1 MKLTS
6 WVALGLAL
14 ALALGP
20 AGLGFASEPA
30 SASDQASNNQNESTA
45 NALGLGLGSI
55 VTSFFYAPVK
65 VAYAALGGVTGG
77 MGWAL
82 TGGDNEVATRVFR
95 PSMRG
100 TYVLTPDHLTGNSP
114 IHFVGATT
122 YSSTTKDAAAS
133 GDASRTASTAGKADD
148 GQF

>member
-1 MKLTS
+1 MKSTS

-14 ALALGP
+14 ALVLGS
-20 AGLGFASEPA
+20 ACPA
-30 SASDQASNNQNESTA
+30 SASDPASNDQNESTA

-82 TGGDNEVATRVFR
+82 TGGDKEVASRVFR

-100 TYVLTPDHLTGNSP
+100 TYVLTPDHLTGNTP
-114 IHFVGATT
+114 IHFVGATA
-122 YSSTTKDAAAS
+122 YSSTTKGTAAS
-133 GDASRTASTAGKADD
+133 GNASRTASTVDKADD